1 MNRNVEINIP
11 MFIGIILIII
21 VITAGLVWGVRAIRG
36 LRDENNN
43 KIDSGI
49 QGLEDFFNIDKTDNN
64 DISSNSN
71 IENINQ
77 NIE

>member
-1 MNRNVEINIP
+1 MNRSVEINIP
-11 MFIGIILIII
+11 MFIGIILLIGA
-21 VITAGLVWGVRAIRG
+21 ITAGLVWGVQAIRG

-49 QGLEDFFNIDKTDNN
+49 HGLEDFFNIDNTDDN
-64 DISSNSN
+64 DILPNNN
-71 IENINQ
+71 IEDINQ